1 WPAGLS
7 RSSRSPGPRPP
18 GQPRRPGPQASPG
31 APAPRPTPPPGAPG
45 FPRGPGPPRRG
56 AGGAPRGPGPAPAA
70 AGGRAG
76 LRARRGDRLL
86 QRGAARGR
94 AEAQESGTPA
104 KTIGR
109 FSVISTQ
116 DELTLAAPHCLRFS
130 APPDVYL
137 DELPS
142 SPDMKAAVRRVQTAS
157 SVDVLCDQASSDSAD
172 EPCPRQPAPAA
183 AAQLSP
189 PSSST
194 ATDLIKKAAAF
205 LQRSA
210 KGGSPG
216 PESPNG
222 QGAKIPTINITSF
235 HSQSSYMSSDND
247 SEFEDADMKKELQNL
262 REKHMKEIAELQ
274 TQQKN
279 EIEALYIRL
288 GKPLPPNLGFL
299 HSAPPSSRRRRTSKN
314 KLKAG
319 KLLNPLVQQ
328 LRSGT
333 SSTSRY
339 TGCLPLPVA
348 CVSRGCAV

>member
-1 WPAGLS
+1 MTFVKFSHFLQVAPP
-7 RSSRSPGPRPP
+7 SSS
-18 GQPRRPGPQASPG
+18 
-31 APAPRPTPPPGAPG
+31 PAPQMEPCQRSEEAERTAAWRATADGAMSNLHRDG
-45 FPRGPGPPRRG
+45 S
-56 AGGAPRGPGPAPAA
+56 AGPASF
-70 AGGRAG
+70 GK
-76 LRARRGDRLL
+76 
-86 QRGAARGR
+86 Q

-116 DELTLAAPHCLRFS
+116 DELTVAAPQCLRFS

-142 SPDMKAAVRRVQTAS
+142 SPDVKAAVRRVQTAS

-172 EPCPRQPAPAA
+172 EPFPRQPTASA

-205 LQRSA
+205 LQRSG

-262 REKHMKEIAELQ
+262 REKYVGLQ
-274 TQQKN
+274 
-279 EIEALYIRL
+279 AMR
-288 GKPLPPNLGFL
+288 
-299 HSAPPSSRRRRTSKN
+299 
-314 KLKAG
+314 G
-319 KLLNPLVQQ
+319 KLVLPYL
-328 LRSGT
+328 G
-333 SSTSRY
+333 SSS
-339 TGCLPLPVA
+339 V
-348 CVSRGCAV
+348 